1 LSGGSLIGGTVTN
14 LAVPVSNGLFTVK
27 IDFGNAFPGA
37 SRFLEI
43 AARSNTVP
51 VTFTAMTPRQE
62 LTPTPYAITSQ
73 NLSGVLNANQLVGT
87 LPGGL
92 LSGLY
97 GNALNL
103 NNVGNNFA
111 GNGAGLIGLNAS
123 ALASG
128 TVPDARLSGNV
139 ASLNRNQTFIGS
151 NIFSSGGGAGR
162 LIVSNTFS
170 AVDTSL
176 FTGLSLQY
184 DSGPGEAAL
193 MAGYNDG

>member
-1 LSGGSLIGGTVTN
+1 MKNRTPLALYLLCTILLSTLAASGQGTAFTYQGRLSDSGASANGTYDLRFNLYDALTGGSLIGGPVTN

-103 NNVGNNFA
+103 NNVGNSFA
-111 GNGAGLIGLNAS
+111 GNGAGLTGLNAS

-139 ASLNRNQTFIGS
+139 AF
-151 NIFSSGGGAGR
+151 
-162 LIVSNTFS
+162 
-170 AVDTSL
+170 
-176 FTGLSLQY
+176 
-184 DSGPGEAAL
+184 
-193 MAGYNDG
+193 